1 MNLVSL
7 RNRMKTVKNI
17 YQVVHSMETLATM
30 KIMKLRTDAE
40 KRRIYAEKLR
50 NILISLSSIL
60 PPEIPENV
68 LLYDKHISDKNLVI
82 LVTSDRGFSGSMNL
96 DIERKTKDFI
106 VKLKNPKLISIGKKI
121 GEKLI
126 NEGYDVVAIIDKKL
140 ENVNLNF
147 AKNLASDI
155 VTSFLNDEYD
165 NIYVVSTEFINI
177 VQQNTVVKKIIPLQS
192 AKENSFLKKYP
203 YEHFLFNPEPKKIFS
218 ILVRNYVDVFIYSIL
233 LDAAA
238 SEQAIRMMTMHTAT
252 ENAEETIKALK
263 LSYQRIRQEKI
274 TSELNE
280 ISTHLINF
288 NRNEN

>member
-7 RNRMKTVKNI
+7 RNRMNTVGNI
-17 YQVVHSMETLATM
+17 YQVVNSMETLATM
-30 KIMKLRTDAE
+30 KIIKLRTDAE
-40 KRRIYAEKLR
+40 KRRKYAEKLR
-50 NILISLSSIL
+50 DILVSLSSIL

-68 LLYDKHISDKNLVI
+68 LLYDKNISNKNLVI

-96 DIERKTKDFI
+96 DVEKKTKDFI
-106 VKLKNPKLISIGKKI
+106 ISLKNPKLITIGKKI

-126 NEGYDVVAIIDKKL
+126 NECYDVVAIIDKKL

-155 VTSFLNDEYD
+155 VKSFLNDEYD
-165 NIYVVSTEFINI
+165 NIYVASTEFINI
-177 VQQNTVVKKIIPLQS
+177 VQQNTVIKKIIPLQS
-192 AKENSFLKKYP
+192 AEDNSYIKKYP

-238 SEQAIRMMTMHTAT
+238 SEQAIRMITMHTAT
-252 ENAEETIKALK
+252 ENAEESLKGLK
-263 LSYQRIRQEKI
+263 LMYHRIRQEKI
-274 TSELNE
+274 TRELNE
-280 ISTHLINF
+280 ISTHLINL